1 MTLSVVEGPLPNC
14 MELYNSELVAR
25 NKDRY
30 RSKHM
35 KNGNKGA
42 DRTLYVVETVWALYF
57 ITNTMVLF

>member
-42 DRTLYVVETVWALYF
+42 DRTLYVVETV
-57 ITNTMVLF
+57 